1 MVAWFR
7 SNRRGSAERQPT
19 PRPARWALSR
29 VAFTLAWCPHA
40 RHQRWTVVDDSLRHG
55 GVTPARGR
63 WGNDAVEGEGS
74 HQRRLDGGG
83 TDRVDRS
90 DDGGDLRGNGGS
102 EVTATRA
109 HGGADDTH

>member
-1 MVAWFR
+1 
-7 SNRRGSAERQPT
+7 
-19 PRPARWALSR
+19 
-29 VAFTLAWCPHA
+29 
-40 RHQRWTVVDDSLRHG
+40 
-55 GVTPARGR
+55 
-63 WGNDAVEGEGS
+63 VEGEGS